1 MQITIENVL
10 RVSVRHTYLRQGRF
24 YYQRSIPLDLAD
36 RYPAR
41 LIKRNLGTSDPLV
54 AAQKVAHLDSQYEAE
69 WGSLRSDP
77 RSSPATSP
85 DDLLKLSGL
94 NPRDSITLSHFSS
107 RLNREHQAVPDA
119 LRTLGEDAPCSAEA
133 PAVDPVTDVTNSDTD
148 VLSDALRIYL
158 ASHHKGDTESI
169 RKASTIAV
177 KGFIA
182 LRGDKPMKSLCR
194 ADGRAYIKAELDR
207 GVTTA
212 TARRRLTALNA
223 IFNAYAQERELD
235 RKSPFSGHKIAGE
248 GEDGKERQPFTP
260 EELKTLQ
267 TKCREADDDLRWIV
281 ALLSDT
287 GARLAEMTGLAL
299 DDLNTDAEI
308 PHVVIKPHPWRSLKN
323 KESDRTIPL
332 VGASLWAARRVQES
346 ATVDQRYAFPRYI
359 KGGKCKA
366 TSASAALNKWMRLAG
381 MEHTCHEL
389 RHTMRDRLRNVQ
401 CPRDIAHAIGGWT
414 FDDKASEGDGYGKGY
429 SLTIKQEWLQ
439 KVTENS
445 ET

>member
-10 RVSVRHTYLRQGRF
+10 RVSVRHTYLRGGRF
-24 YYQRSIPLDLAD
+24 YYQRAIPLDLAD

-54 AAQKVAHLDSQYEAE
+54 AAQKVSHFDSQYEAE
-69 WGSLRSDP
+69 WDRLRSDS
-77 RSSPATSP
+77 RSFPATLP
-85 DDLLKLSGL
+85 GDLVKLSGL

-107 RLNREHQAVPDA
+107 HLSQGRRSVPDA
-119 LRTLGEDAPCSAEA
+119 VLSPEEDAPSPADA
-133 PAVDPVTDVTNSDTD
+133 PGVDPVTDVTDPDTD

-223 IFNAYAQERELD
+223 IFNAYSQEKELD

-267 TKCREADDDLRWIV
+267 TKCKEADDELRWIL

-287 GARLAEMTGLAL
+287 GSRLAEMTGLAL

-323 KESDRTIPL
+323 KESERTIPL
-332 VGASLWAARRVQES
+332 VGASLWAAQRVKDS
-346 ATVDQRYAFPRYI
+346 AKDGQRYAFPRYI
-359 KGGKCKA
+359 KDDKCKA
-366 TSASAALNKWMRLAG
+366 TSASAALNKWMRSEG

-439 KVTENS
+439 KIS
-445 ET
+445 GG